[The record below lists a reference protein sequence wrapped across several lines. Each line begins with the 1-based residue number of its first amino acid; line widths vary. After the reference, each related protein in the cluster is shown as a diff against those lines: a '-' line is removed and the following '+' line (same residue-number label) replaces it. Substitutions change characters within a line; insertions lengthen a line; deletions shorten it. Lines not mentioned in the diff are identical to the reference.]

1 MEARAKAKGIRM
13 SPYKVRLVADLVRG
27 KRVEE
32 ALVNLQFTPRRA
44 AQVVAKVVKSAAANA
59 ENNLQLDP
67 AILRVASITVDS
79 SPVLKRF
86 HPKARGRIS
95 PVLKRS
101 CHVTVV
107 VKEVDHGA

>member
-107 VKEVDHGA
+107 VKEVGHGA

>member
-67 AILRVASITVDS
+67 AIL
-79 SPVLKRF
+79 
-86 HPKARGRIS
+86 
-95 PVLKRS
+95 
-101 CHVTVV
+101 
-107 VKEVDHGA
+107 